1 MNFKGSATVVKA
13 KSNTIVATAQNK
25 MKCSPKY
32 KQKERQDVGQRP
44 CNDQCFHW
52 KACLKEIG
60 AKDAPQEFW
69 SYENR
74 YKKPLFGVVL
84 TTLKK

>member
-1 MNFKGSATVVKA
+1 MNFKDSATVVKA

-44 CNDQCFHW
+44 CNKICFHW
-52 KACLKEIG
+52 ENCLKELNI
-60 AKDAPQEFW
+60 KDAPQEFDSKW
-69 SYENR
+69 VKLNKIATLTDS
-74 YKKPLFGVVL
+74 KK
-84 TTLKK
+84 